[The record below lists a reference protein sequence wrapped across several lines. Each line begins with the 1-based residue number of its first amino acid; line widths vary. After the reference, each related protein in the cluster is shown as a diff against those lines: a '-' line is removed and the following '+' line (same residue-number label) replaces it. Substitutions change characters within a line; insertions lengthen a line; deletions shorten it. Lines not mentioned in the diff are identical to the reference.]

1 MLEKIKEKLKTKNK
15 QNLENLY
22 ELLLQD
28 INNSRVVAENQKI
41 LKSKAEYRSLELEND
56 YEKLQTKYDALK
68 KECKTLKEENAK
80 LHEYLLKNTEILKS
94 INETLVAKKKGIRP
108 SLKELKLEKMT
119 KVSTETKA
127 KLK

>member
-56 YEKLQTKYDALK
+56 YKKLQTKYDALK

-119 KVSTETKA
+119 KVSKETKA

>member
-68 KECKTLKEENAK
+68 KECKALKEENAK

-119 KVSTETKA
+119 KVSKETKA